1 LAARAATSVYATLG
15 VAAATLVVVG
25 AIIAGPSIL
34 DCSKDPGG
42 FGACLR
48 DKLGDSGLTTS
59 DVSSELPPAGGWM
72 EAVANEYEP
81 PVSTPVELEGTPADL
96 LAEAAISSVS
106 AAVEVAVAPAAE
118 LATLAPAQE
127 EVAVSVALVGPEGA
141 LSVDV
146 AVANLE
152 PDTTVALSE
161 PVDGTLVA
169 ETPSEAVVDVAVAI
183 EPIDPAD
190 DLTSAVEPPP
200 SEPAPV
206 ELSAEPLPPEP
217 SSEPVLPPQP
227 EPPAPFSSEPAIVIE
242 FNPNYPNVIVLP
254 PPTEGDNSSIRTLQL
269 N

>member
-1 LAARAATSVYATLG
+1 MAARAATSVYATLG

-48 DKLGDSGLTTS
+48 DKLGDSALTS
-59 DVSSELPPAGGWM
+59 PDVSSEQPPAGGWM

-81 PVSTPVELEGTPADL
+81 PVSTPVELEGTAADL
-96 LAEAAISSVS
+96 LAEAAESSVS
-106 AAVEVAVAPAAE
+106 TAVEVAVAPAAE

-127 EVAVSVALVGPEGA
+127 EVPVSVALVGPEGA
-141 LSVDV
+141 ISADV

-152 PDTTVALSE
+152 SGTTIALSE
-161 PVDGTLVA
+161 PVDGTLTA
-169 ETPSEAVVDVAVAI
+169 DTPSEAVVDVAVAV
-183 EPIDPAD
+183 EPIDPAE
-190 DLTSAVEPPP
+190 DLTSAVEPLP

-206 ELSAEPLPPEP
+206 ELSAEPEP
-217 SSEPVLPPQP
+217 SSEPVPPPQP
-227 EPPAPFSSEPAIVIE
+227 EPPAPSSSEPPIVVE
-242 FNPNYPNVIVLP
+242 FNPSYPNVIVLP
-254 PPTEGDNSSIRTLQL
+254 PPREGDDSSIRTLQL